1 MQRLRPDDQFLLLLE
16 SDATPMQIGALLYL
30 DVPASRQASL
40 VGALR
45 SHFEARLAHTPLLRV
60 LRLCPLLYDSP
71 VWLDVVRFDISHHI
85 VAVPGCLS
93 MDAAGLH
100 DFVAQRSLERLDLRK
115 PPFQIHI
122 FDRLADGRSAVLI
135 RVHHALAD
143 GVGFQNILGLLSDG
157 CHQGARP
164 VGRAERAP
172 PALLWLAASAWRFF
186 RERGV
191 RARAVAGRQQTLAA
205 LRARPR
211 ARTPV
216 LNLSG
221 PTLPMRAYRTL
232 SLDLPGLRA
241 MAKRLGGTINDM
253 FLAIASGA
261 LRRYLLE
268 IGDLPATP
276 LVANAARSYRRP
288 EHGDFGNRIV
298 AMHPHLAT
306 NIADPLARLQAIQRS
321 MADEK
326 SRTTLDEAMLDQPE
340 TPFGPRDRARN
351 FAARLS
357 RGGAILPGNVTLS
370 NVPGPAMPRFMAGFR
385 QMSNY
390 PTPLLGS
397 GRFLNIT
404 SRRNGDVLDLGIMA
418 DPEKIADIDRLVS
431 LLHVSFNEYAALIAD
446 RPLPR
451 AASA

>member
-1 MQRLRPDDQFLLLLE
+1 
-16 SDATPMQIGALLYL
+16 
-30 DVPASRQASL
+30 
-40 VGALR
+40 
-45 SHFEARLAHTPLLRV
+45 
-60 LRLCPLLYDSP
+60 
-71 VWLDVVRFDISHHI
+71 
-85 VAVPGCLS
+85 
-93 MDAAGLH
+93 
-100 DFVAQRSLERLDLRK
+100 
-115 PPFQIHI
+115 
-122 FDRLADGRSAVLI
+122 
-135 RVHHALAD
+135 
-143 GVGFQNILGLLSDG
+143 
-157 CHQGARP
+157 
-164 VGRAERAP
+164 
-172 PALLWLAASAWRFF
+172 
-186 RERGV
+186 
-191 RARAVAGRQQTLAA
+191 
-205 LRARPR
+205 
-211 ARTPV
+211 
-216 LNLSG
+216 
-221 PTLPMRAYRTL
+221 MRAYRTL

-298 AMHPHLAT
+298 ALHPHLAT

-431 LLHVSFNEYAALIAD
+431 LLQVSFNEYAALIAD